1 MLANEAVIKW
11 YEICLQA
18 LNMEIAANCLQVTS
32 PGTWLVKRDDLR
44 LIINLFGQI
53 RSTRYV
59 SAIFPL
65 LFDETFRFD
74 KVLLHA
80 LFICYVNLFT
90 GTYIL

>member
-1 MLANEAVIKW
+1 V
-11 YEICLQA
+11 YCV
-18 LNMEIAANCLQVTS
+18 QVTS

-44 LIINLFGQI
+44 LTINLFGQI

-80 LFICYVNLFT
+80 VHLLCKSIYLSFIIKFY
-90 GTYIL
+90 